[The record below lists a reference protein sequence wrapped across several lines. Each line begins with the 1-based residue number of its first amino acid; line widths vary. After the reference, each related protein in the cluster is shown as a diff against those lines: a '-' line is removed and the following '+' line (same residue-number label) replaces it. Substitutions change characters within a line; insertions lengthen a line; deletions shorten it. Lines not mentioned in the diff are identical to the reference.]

1 MYIGGINVRR
11 FPMAEPAHCV
21 PALRNSNS
29 QNAMTF
35 AFPLLDTHYVI
46 IAKVWA
52 YRTIPSLPGGG
63 PGGG

>member
-1 MYIGGINVRR
+1 
-11 FPMAEPAHCV
+11 MAEPAHCV